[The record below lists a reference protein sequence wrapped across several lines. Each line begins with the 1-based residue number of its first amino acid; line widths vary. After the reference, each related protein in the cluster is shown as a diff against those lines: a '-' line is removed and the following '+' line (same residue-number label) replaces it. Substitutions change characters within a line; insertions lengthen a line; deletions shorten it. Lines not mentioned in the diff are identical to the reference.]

1 MAVAALFF
9 SLMGALVKSAG
20 ARIPTMEIVLARSLV
35 VLALSGWA
43 LRSRRRTFRGSEPRL
58 LLVRGVVGFI
68 SLSCTYYAV
77 VHLPL
82 AEATVIQYTNPVF
95 TALLAA
101 PVLGE
106 ALHAYEVLLA
116 AVGLSGVLIVARP
129 PFLRGAEAGLDPLAV
144 SVGLVGA
151 LFSAGAYVMVRRLR
165 REEPLLIVFYF
176 ALVSALGSAPAVIA
190 SFVLPRG
197 PEWGVLLAVGVTTH
211 LGQVFLTL
219 GLRRERAGRATAV
232 GYLQIIFATLWG
244 VLFFAEVPDLWT
256 FAGAAVI
263 VVSTVALSR
272 LHPAPPPTSATA

>member
-1 MAVAALFF
+1 
-9 SLMGALVKSAG
+9 
-20 ARIPTMEIVLARSLV
+20 
-35 VLALSGWA
+35 
-43 LRSRRRTFRGSEPRL
+43 
-58 LLVRGVVGFI
+58 VRGLVGFI

-106 ALHAYEVLLA
+106 ALHASEVLLA

-232 GYLQIIFATLWG
+232 GYLQIVFATLWG

-272 LHPAPPPTSATA
+272 LHHAPPPTSATP